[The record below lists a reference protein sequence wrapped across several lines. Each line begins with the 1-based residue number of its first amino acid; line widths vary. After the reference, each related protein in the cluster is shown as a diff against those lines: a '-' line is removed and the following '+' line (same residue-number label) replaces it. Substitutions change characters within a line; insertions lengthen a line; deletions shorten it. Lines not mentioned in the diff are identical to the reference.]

1 MSPTRE
7 IKQKKLLS
15 KNKVFI
21 PLSLHTIGDCIIGK
35 EVILRKPLILR
46 SSAECSIWRITLVI
60 LCCGEWKKKQ
70 FKVSLIAIMQGK
82 KGTQLVVVGQPPAFH
97 FLVQNT

>member
-1 MSPTRE
+1 M
-7 IKQKKLLS
+7 
-15 KNKVFI
+15 
-21 PLSLHTIGDCIIGK
+21 
-35 EVILRKPLILR
+35 
-46 SSAECSIWRITLVI
+46 
-60 LCCGEWKKKQ
+60 KKKQ

>member
-1 MSPTRE
+1 M
-7 IKQKKLLS
+7 K
-15 KNKVFI
+15 FF
-21 PLSLHTIGDCIIGK
+21 TIISTICDWIIDK
-35 EVILRKPLILR
+35 EPLILR